1 MTSDMWD
8 LCLSEFLLDS
18 FPQVLKLL
26 DPVLLPVLRVTGGQR
41 RGQGE
46 LGWRQGGGRRG
57 VAHNY
62 RALPL
67 GGDTDHRVTGVLR
80 DIAGALGV

>member
-8 LCLSEFLLDS
+8 LCLSDFLLDS
-18 FPQVLKLL
+18 FPQVLELL
-26 DPVLLPVLRVTGGQR
+26 DPVLLPVLRVAGGQR

-46 LGWRQGGGRRG
+46 LGGRQGAGHRG

-67 GGDTDHRVTGVLR
+67 GGDTDHRVTRVLR
-80 DIAGALGV
+80 DIARALRV

>member
-8 LCLSEFLLDS
+8 LCLSDFLLDS
-18 FPQVLKLL
+18 FPQVLELL
-26 DPVLLPVLRVTGGQR
+26 DPVLLPVLRVAGVQR

-46 LGWRQGGGRRG
+46 LGWRQGAGHRG

-67 GGDTDHRVTGVLR
+67 GGDTDHRVTRVLR
-80 DIAGALGV
+80 DIARALRV

>member
-8 LCLSEFLLDS
+8 LCLSDFLLDS
-18 FPQVLKLL
+18 FPQVLELL
-26 DPVLLPVLRVTGGQR
+26 DPVLLPVLRVAGGQR

-46 LGWRQGGGRRG
+46 LGWRQGAGHRG
-57 VAHNY
+57 VAHNH

-67 GGDTDHRVTGVLR
+67 GGDTDHRVTRVLR
-80 DIAGALGV
+80 DIARALRV

>member
-8 LCLSEFLLDS
+8 ICPSDFLLDS
-18 FPQVLKLL
+18 FPQVLQLL
-26 DPVLLPVLRVTGGQR
+26 YPVLLPVLRVAGGQR
-41 RGQGE
+41 RGQRE
-46 LGWRQGGGRRG
+46 LGWRQGVGRRG

-67 GGDTDHRVTGVLR
+67 GGGTDHGVTGVLR
-80 DIAGALGV
+80 DIAGALRV

>member
-8 LCLSEFLLDS
+8 LCLSDFLLDS
-18 FPQVLKLL
+18 FPQVLELL
-26 DPVLLPVLRVTGGQR
+26 DPVLLPVLRVAGGQW

-46 LGWRQGGGRRG
+46 LGWRQGAGHRG

-67 GGDTDHRVTGVLR
+67 GGDTDHRVTRVLR
-80 DIAGALGV
+80 DIARALRV